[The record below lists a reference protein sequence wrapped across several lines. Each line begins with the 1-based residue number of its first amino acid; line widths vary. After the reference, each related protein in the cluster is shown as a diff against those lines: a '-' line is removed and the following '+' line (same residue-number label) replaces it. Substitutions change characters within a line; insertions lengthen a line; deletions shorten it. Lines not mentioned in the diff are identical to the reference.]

1 VTALSKQRTSN
12 FSSAH
17 SVASVCGRRLVA
29 VSTGLAVLVFAACWL
44 LDLTSAPS
52 SLKIVTAVTMCV
64 PSKPTR
70 QAPPYVE
77 RPLDA
82 FGRATG
88 VVQIEGPPPLDTL
101 IQPTVDQ
108 APCGPIAR
116 RGIERFGLAAVG
128 VVVWLEGLRSGKP
141 LPIERRF
148 EIANEQCMLVPEV
161 QTAIAGGTLNVRNL
175 DQTEHRTRITRQDG
189 GELVAMIRETDEGQ
203 VVPNEHV
210 LSKPGVLRLAC
221 DAHPW
226 TEAWIAVF
234 DHPYYATTGQNGAFS
249 IDSIPPGR
257 YAVRA
262 WHPRL
267 GPVTDSITVEA
278 GQTVAVTLRTS
289 ARTSQQN

>member
-1 VTALSKQRTSN
+1 VALGASLSLLAVTACERVKGIVSKSD
-12 FSSAH
+12 SSKSKGEA
-17 SVASVCGRRLVA
+17 
-29 VSTGLAVLVFAACWL
+29 LAA
-44 LDLTSAPS
+44 
-52 SLKIVTAVTMCV
+52 TA
-64 PSKPTR
+64 KPAR
-70 QAPPYVE
+70 QAPPYIA

-88 VVQIEGPPPLDTL
+88 VVQIEGPPPLDSL
-101 IQPTVDQ
+101 IQPPIEQ
-108 APCGPIAR
+108 APCGPITR
-116 RGIERFGLAAVG
+116 RGIERFGFTAVG

-141 LPIERRF
+141 LPIDRRF
-148 EIANEQCMLVPEV
+148 EITNDQCLLVPEV

-175 DQTEHRTRITRQDG
+175 DQTEHRTRITRRDG

-210 LSKPGVLRLAC
+210 LSRPGVLRLAC
-221 DAHPW
+221 ETHPW

-234 DHPYYATTGQNGAFS
+234 DHPYYATTGQNGSFS

-267 GPVTDSITVEA
+267 AAVADSITIEA
-278 GQTVAVTLRTS
+278 GKTVAVTLRTS
-289 ARTSQQN
+289 ARTAQQN